1 MVREEGEYMGE
12 KILEWMWGVDLT
24 ATDYALCFL
33 GGCLVGHVLYWGFLQ
48 GKEIT
53 VFGRTIGL

>member
-1 MVREEGEYMGE
+1 MGE
-12 KILEWMWGVDLT
+12 KILEWVWGVDLT

-53 VFGRTIGL
+53 VFGRTIEL